1 VKWEFRRARCYF
13 RAVDPCGVCRVGV
26 GVESGGEAVNGENI
40 AGLILAV
47 GLVIFLVVALL
58 FPERF

>member
-1 VKWEFRRARCYF
+1 M
-13 RAVDPCGVCRVGV
+13 
-26 GVESGGEAVNGENI
+26 SGENI

-47 GLVIFLVVALL
+47 GLTIFLVVALL